1 MLELGQQNTMSSGV
15 DVPQIQINISTSPG
29 NQRDRINANKQQLT
43 S

>member
-1 MLELGQQNTMSSGV
+1 MLELGQQNTMSSV